1 MSSPT
6 KVILS
11 ERSFDINDETFDR
24 DNFDLNAIIF
34 LMKCR
39 EDIQR
44 DKEKQNLVNILRKAP
59 QTRTKKDI
67 LDVVT
72 SVSKN
77 QFLSQ
82 FANDPLRITKM
93 AKYMKI
99 QYFQEQQYIITE
111 GEKGDTFYIILS
123 GQVEIRKKKIN
134 QFAAEAMTEM
144 VLGDLNS
151 GDSFGELALMNEAP
165 RAASLVA
172 KQPCFLMILTKQM
185 YLMALNTLNEQK
197 YKPIVDF
204 FKCTPVF

>member
-11 ERSFDINDETFDR
+11 ESSFNINAETFDR